1 MHACIQE
8 TFRIHPASAV
18 NLERV
23 VPPAGANIAGEQ
35 IPGGTVVGV
44 SSWAIHR
51 NKEVFGEDAQTF
63 RPERWLEA
71 SEEQVRLMEKS
82 MLHFGAGNHL
92 CLGKNISAREMYKLV
107 PSLMR
112 TFKVSLAVV
121 VLLKFFANVGYGQM
135 ELVNPEKDWTI
146 ITTLS
151 VRQEDVKVRIERRT
165 G

>member
-1 MHACIQE
+1 MHACVQE
-8 TFRIHPASAV
+8 TFRMHPASAV

-44 SSWAIHR
+44 SSWATHR

-112 TFKVSLAVV
+112 TFKVSLP
-121 VLLKFFANVGYGQM
+121 LWLWLYS
-135 ELVNPEKDWTI
+135 
-146 ITTLS
+146 LS
-151 VRQEDVKVRIERRT
+151 FSLMWGMGRWSWSIRRRT
-165 G
+165 GR